1 MNKKYKVV
9 AKYMGKFRD
18 ILFVYG
24 TIDKFGDPVTRD
36 NAYVFPVEFY
46 GNENVSVDSEIC
58 LKFIK
63 SDKGILCGF
72 ICD

>member
-9 AKYMGKFRD
+9 AKFKGKFRD
-18 ILFVYG
+18 ILFVYA
-24 TIDKFGDPVTRD
+24 TTDKFGDPVTKD

-46 GNENVSVDSEIC
+46 GNEDVPVDSEIC
-58 LKFIK
+58 LRFIK
-63 SDKGILCGF
+63 SDKGTFCGF